1 MQLEQFVGREAEVR
15 TIVGN
20 VELGHSTLI
29 IGEEGVGKTALL
41 EVVHLIIE
49 DKTVIFT
56 ERITPFGS
64 FLKEMFSSLWDKRLI
79 PDCSEDLAQDF
90 KAWGKL
96 CSNNDAKARYLSE
109 LIAELEGIV
118 LIIDD
123 ASGLTPTSRPH
134 LEAFLD
140 SCTVI
145 AGVHPTALKKNGS
158 KRFWKRFDELRLERL
173 SKSDARALL
182 ELKIERYGIRADEP
196 EIYLRKVLELAQGSP
211 FELERLV
218 KYHSSE
224 SLVKTKDLGG
234 YSQSFVERDEKG
246 VALAPLLLVF
256 SAAGIAL
263 RYIARAQG
271 DLDLYV
277 IGGISIAFFIVAGPL
292 LRKTLK
298 PRSQ

>member
-1 MQLEQFVGREAEVR
+1 MQLDQFVGREAEVR
-15 TIVGN
+15 TIISN
-20 VELGHSTLI
+20 VEAGHSTLI
-29 IGEEGVGKTALL
+29 MGEEGVGKTALL
-41 EVVHLIIE
+41 EIIHLILE
-49 DKTVIFT
+49 EKAVVFT
-56 ERITPFGS
+56 ERVAPFGS
-64 FLKEMFSSLWDKRLI
+64 FLKDLFIGLWDKNLV
-79 PDCSEDLAQDF
+79 PEQSEDLISDL
-90 KAWGKL
+90 KAWSKL
-96 CSNNDAKARYLSE
+96 CSNNDAKARYLTE
-109 LIAELEGIV
+109 LMAELKGIV

-123 ASGLTPTSRPH
+123 AGGLTLTSRPH

-140 SCTVI
+140 TCTVI
-145 AGVHPTALKKNGS
+145 AAVHPTALKKNGS

-173 SKSDARALL
+173 SKAEAKELL

-196 EIYLRKVLELAQGSP
+196 EIYQRKVLELAQGSP

-224 SLVKTKDLGG
+224 SLVRTSELGG

-246 VALAPLLLVF
+246 IALAPLLLVF